1 MISPHY
7 DSMIAKVIAWGETR
21 EEATSRLLAALRE
34 TTLLG
39 VITNQSFLIDILE
52 QPFFEKGETF
62 TTTIESETWTA
73 PDVPEWVEEVG
84 KSQLE
89 KGPRRVATSGGDADA
104 FSPWQSLGGFR
115 MGE

>member
-1 MISPHY
+1 
-7 DSMIAKVIAWGETR
+7 MIAKVISWGETR
-21 EEATSRLLAALRE
+21 EEATSRLVAALKE

-62 TTTIESETWTA
+62 TTTIEAETWTA

-84 KSQLE
+84 QRQLE
-89 KGPRRVATSGGDADA
+89 KAPQKTTSGGGDVDA
-104 FSPWQSLGGFR
+104 FSPWQNLGGFR